1 MNFAGVTPAKARYDA
16 YLSFTDTYEWSF
28 KDFLKASTIR
38 RVDIPASSGYE
49 YVKRAYGVDARTGRR
64 VRLRNEGSHS
74 GTEGVIVY
82 PGNSTAHIH
91 LIPDGEIYTVHVHP
105 DNIEFLDA
113 LEIS

>member
-1 MNFAGVTPAKARYDA
+1 VNFAGVTPAKARYDA